1 MVLSHVLFSSPTCP
15 KREQNCY
22 RNCLEGTSAMHNL
35 ERTEQC
41 QSSGWSGGEL
51 GNWMVFGSEVVIHVW
66 LVFLETPH
74 RMGLVIRGNCE
85 LPVLFLMPWGIAC
98 L

>member
-1 MVLSHVLFSSPTCP
+1 
-15 KREQNCY
+15 
-22 RNCLEGTSAMHNL
+22 MHNL

-74 RMGLVIRGNCE
+74 
-85 LPVLFLMPWGIAC
+85 
-98 L
+98 